1 MSQPDSRGAIF
12 SSSQLGDMALSDNAS
27 LCLTSF
33 IHRLAEI
40 SHTEEE
46 YKELIHHTLLESV
59 RRGLKSKTEV
69 RRYLI
74 THPAIFRVMRHFLG
88 EFSKSPTG
96 IRSAGTHYKLTL
108 HLKPYKILKNYRN

>member
-1 MSQPDSRGAIF
+1 MSQPDSCGAI
-12 SSSQLGDMALSDNAS
+12 SSSTQLGDMALSDNAS

-40 SHTEEE
+40 SHTEDE

-69 RRYLI
+69 RQWYLI
-74 THPAIFRVMRHFLG
+74 TFLL
-88 EFSKSPTG
+88 SS
-96 IRSAGTHYKLTL
+96 R
-108 HLKPYKILKNYRN
+108 